1 MICFKY
7 ANIFGW
13 SGMGWGLGS
22 GQDRL
27 LISIFFW
34 FIKLSIFIQVKKVE
48 ILKVFGSDQEALV
61 PFIFKEKTVLFSLI
75 SLLSRNEKS

>member
-1 MICFKY
+1 MFKEEV
-7 ANIFGW
+7 NKVTLPFIV
-13 SGMGWGLGS
+13 
-22 GQDRL
+22 
-27 LISIFFW
+27 IKTSIFFW

-75 SLLSRNEKS
+75 SLLSRNEKF